1 MEEWKEFSAKTADEA
16 LTNALIQLET
26 TSDQIEYEVIE
37 EEKSGILGLFSKP
50 ARIRVRKKEDVTSVV
65 RTFLMK
71 TFDAMNLKVD
81 VEMEMDEVEGQINI
95 ELKGNEMG
103 MLIGKRGQT
112 LDSLQ
117 YLTSLVA
124 NKKTDSYIKIKI
136 DTENYRQRRKE
147 TIENLAKNV
156 AGKVKKTG
164 RPAFLEPMNPYERRI
179 IHAAL
184 QADKY
189 VDTHSEGD
197 EPHRKVVVTLNR
209 EYASELNIPRRGGY
223 RKYNNNGNYSR
234 NRGRRGYDNNRRGGY
249 QNRDGYSGNRDRYR
263 DWDSDR
269 NQEGTENH
277 SDYDR
282 SEVSNGEN

>member
-26 TSDQIEYEVIE
+26 TSDQIEYEVME

-50 ARIRVRKKEDVTSVV
+50 ARIRVRKKEDITDIV
-65 RTFLMK
+65 RNFLTK
-71 TFDAMNLKVD
+71 TFDAMNLVVD
-81 VEMEMDEVEGQINI
+81 IKIDYDEIERQINV
-95 ELKGNEMG
+95 ELAGNEMG

-117 YLTSLVA
+117 YLTGIVA
-124 NKKTDSYIKIKI
+124 NKKTDSYVKIKI

-156 AGKVKKTG
+156 ASKVKKTG
-164 RPAFLEPMNPYERRI
+164 RTAFLEPMNPYERRI
-179 IHAAL
+179 IHAVL
-184 QADKY
+184 QGDKY

-209 EYASELNIPRRGGY
+209 EFASELPRR
-223 RKYNNNGNYSR
+223 NNNYRRRNNNYSHD
-234 NRGRRGYDNNRRGGY
+234 RRRSYRR
-249 QNRDGYSGNRDRYR
+249 D
-263 DWDSDR
+263 
-269 NQEGTENH
+269 EGEK
-277 SDYDR
+277 
-282 SEVSNGEN
+282 